1 MLRQSSC
8 ADPCRSLH
16 NYDKKCML
24 KRKKKKKKKHIE
36 EIRNILK
43 EEFLVIVFSFPK
55 LFSLLMIRLFYLF

>member
-8 ADPCRSLH
+8 ADPCKSLH
-16 NYDKKCML
+16 NYDKKSML
-24 KRKKKKKKKHIE
+24 KRKSKKKKKHIE

>member
-1 MLRQSSC
+1 M
-8 ADPCRSLH
+8 
-16 NYDKKCML
+16 YVKKE
-24 KRKKKKKKKHIE
+24 KQKKKKHIE